1 MFYVMHDVD
10 IQQSNVTLGWGPV
23 AVEREKHVL
32 GIAFILDM
40 KVKFSI
46 MVLKKPTS
54 KLVKSKYCK
63 FFCNTVTVQF
73 YF

>member
-23 AVEREKHVL
+23 AVEKEKHVL
-32 GIAFILDM
+32 RIAFILDM

-46 MVLKKPTS
+46 HIRIAL
-54 KLVKSKYCK
+54 
-63 FFCNTVTVQF
+63 
-73 YF
+73 